1 MLNGFVGAVVGGFEF
16 AGRLVSGVGAMV
28 EAAVGERPAES
39 FVEEQE
45 EQRNLDAF
53 GGEAVGVP
61 SLLTLEQSVALEPAQ
76 VVAQL
81 VQALGGIG
89 EVKGGED
96 GLMDLLGCPA
106 ADMTAAV

>member
-1 MLNGFVGAVVGGFEF
+1 MGVGAV
-16 AGRLVSGVGAMV
+16 V

-53 GGEAVGVP
+53 GGEAVGVT

-81 VQALGGIG
+81 VQAIGGIG